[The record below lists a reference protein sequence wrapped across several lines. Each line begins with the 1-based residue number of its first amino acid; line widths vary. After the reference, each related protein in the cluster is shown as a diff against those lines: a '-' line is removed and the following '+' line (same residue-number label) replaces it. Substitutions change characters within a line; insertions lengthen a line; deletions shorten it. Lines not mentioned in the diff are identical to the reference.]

1 MADEK
6 VEPETNPR
14 VLLLAMVR
22 KLPVHIWANG
32 QVVLPALPSFIDLYT
47 ESLSTI
53 FASLGRVFSPSEV
66 EHLRGELKRELDAAF
81 AESPYSKIIVDYKTD
96 PQPSTVLRY
105 TVTRRVVTLGDE
117 YAGWVKTRK
126 PPLFGAHADA
136 KVIDL
141 ARSLGEPATVAV
153 LDVGAGTGRNT
164 IPLARAGFA
173 TDAVELAPA
182 LAAVLREELQ
192 KAGLSARVFEGNAL
206 DPKLEIPARHYGL
219 VFLAEVVASHFD
231 SAQLRT
237 LFERASEWLAP
248 GGLLLFSVFVTADGY
263 EPDSLAREFSELAL
277 SVMFNR
283 SELEAAAAG
292 LPFTMVSDESTHD
305 YEREHL
311 DASAWPPTGWFVE
324 WSRGRDLFD
333 VPADKSPLSLRWL
346 VYRREP

>member
-136 KVIDL
+136 KRATRIADARPTSRNERMAARPAANGSKVVKLTSGVTDL
-141 ARSLGEPATVAV
+141 L
-153 LDVGAGTGRNT
+153 
-164 IPLARAGFA
+164 
-173 TDAVELAPA
+173 
-182 LAAVLREELQ
+182 
-192 KAGLSARVFEGNAL
+192 
-206 DPKLEIPARHYGL
+206 
-219 VFLAEVVASHFD
+219 
-231 SAQLRT
+231 
-237 LFERASEWLAP
+237 
-248 GGLLLFSVFVTADGY
+248 
-263 EPDSLAREFSELAL
+263 
-277 SVMFNR
+277 
-283 SELEAAAAG
+283 
-292 LPFTMVSDESTHD
+292 
-305 YEREHL
+305 
-311 DASAWPPTGWFVE
+311 
-324 WSRGRDLFD
+324 
-333 VPADKSPLSLRWL
+333 
-346 VYRREP
+346 